1 MITPHTMS
9 DYEPNHEN
17 KLSLV
22 IRRVQEGKTSIC
34 INKIVNEPTRVH
46 IILTMNTLS
55 AGMQFFGR
63 LETDVRPQH
72 ILVINSN
79 PSTAGN
85 CHHAKNES
93 SARKILT
100 KEHIK
105 VIVCCAH
112 EKRFR
117 DSIPELLDAC
127 ADSMTL
133 RSIQFSIHIDE
144 AHAYINSYREEV
156 RRFNDMKNVV
166 SIIGYTGSPN
176 PIWDPKGNDPLF
188 GRIVVYDTESVC
200 SEFYFG
206 VKDTIQKTFEHI
218 APGQFISEAQ
228 IVDDIPEHVLRR
240 SETPRVAAAS
250 SSGAKVE
257 KKRTTWYEDKYPFQ
271 CGNERLYLA
280 FTDHILRTELLPT
293 IPQDEFSYHFI
304 PSYKRKVTQYF
315 MVDLFLK
322 YFPRSNVIVM
332 NGNGMEF
339 YRMKDDKSF
348 QFRKI
353 VNGYFMVSEKS
364 DKSKPR
370 MLEPSK
376 QIQALIEGFEN
387 VPTFVTGLDC
397 VGMSV
402 TLINDD
408 IGNFDTVVLGH
419 DQLNSEQRYQL
430 CRFVF
435 NYGRW
440 VDKSK
445 VKRTQ
450 LLSLTKNVVDTC
462 LEYEQ
467 EVVTICKDFQGS
479 NPTIREILGLEPYVP
494 TEKEVQKKDM
504 LMLGDFLV
512 NPDPKNQWKRFKVM
526 DGNDEEEWTK
536 AKDHYLKVRGNIL
549 KGKSMPKKNDDGFYK
564 CSTTSNKKKGCQV
577 RTEKEIDHIRLDGK
591 FRWSSL
597 FQLNKGQLRYA
608 RVFVG
613 YTNEDDPTEYTIYI
627 KHAQLRDEP
636 QVRTLLEKI
645 HNSKKSKQKIASV
658 SSAAAAAAA
667 AAASFSEESDSF
679 TDLDDSSSDLDDIDI
694 SSDSS
699 SD

>member
-1 MITPHTMS
+1 MS
-9 DYEPNHEN
+9 DYEPNYEN

-34 INKIVNEPTRVH
+34 INKIVKEPTRVH

-63 LETDVRPQH
+63 LETDVRPEH

-79 PSTAGN
+79 TSTAGK

-93 SARKILT
+93 AARKILT
-100 KEHIK
+100 TGNIK

-133 RSIQFSIHIDE
+133 RTMQFMIHIDE
-144 AHAYINSYREEV
+144 AHTYINSYREEV

-166 SIIGYTGSPN
+166 SIIGYSGSPN
-176 PIWDPKGNDPLF
+176 TIWDPTGFDPLF
-188 GRIVVYDTESVC
+188 GRIVVYDTETVC

-206 VKDTIQKTFEHI
+206 VKDTVQKTFEHI
-218 APGQFISEAQ
+218 APEQFISDAKIDE
-228 IVDDIPEHVLRR
+228 DIPEHVLRR
-240 SETPRVAAAS
+240 SETPRVAAAIA
-250 SSGAKVE
+250 SGAMVE
-257 KKRTTWYEDKYPFQ
+257 KKRITWYDEKYPFQ
-271 CGNERLYLA
+271 IGNERLYLA

-293 IPQDEFSYHFI
+293 LPQDAFSYHFI
-304 PSYKRKVTQYF
+304 PSYKRKLTQYF

-440 VDKSK
+440 ADKSK
-445 VKRTQ
+445 VKHTQ
-450 LLSLTKNVVDTC
+450 LFSLTKNVVDTC
-462 LEYEQ
+462 LGYEQ
-467 EVVTICKDFQGS
+467 EVVTICRDYQGT
-479 NPTIREILGLEPYVP
+479 NPTIREIMGLEPYVP
-494 TEKEVQKKDM
+494 SPREVRKKDVSI
-504 LMLGDFLV
+504 LCDFLV
-512 NPDPKNQWKRFKVM
+512 NPVQKNQWKRFKVM
-526 DGNDEEEWTK
+526 DGNDEEQW
-536 AKDHYLKVRGNIL
+536 AKVDAYYEHVRGKKL
-549 KGKSMPKKNDDGFYK
+549 KGKAMPKKIDGFYH
-564 CSTTSNKKKGCQV
+564 CSTTSSTKSGCQF
-577 RTEKEIDHIRLDGK
+577 RTETEIDHIRLGQYS
-591 FRWSSL
+591 WSSL
-597 FQLNKGQLRYA
+597 FQLYQGQLRYA

-627 KHAQLRDEP
+627 KHAELRDDV
-636 QVRTLLEKI
+636 QVRTILEK
-645 HNSKKSKQKIASV
+645 HYPKKKKSAQKGVFVS
-658 SSAAAAAAA
+658 SSAAAAS
-667 AAASFSEESDSF
+667 AASSSVESDSF
-679 TDLDDSSSDLDDIDI
+679 TYSDEMDI
-694 SSDSS
+694 SDIESVSD
-699 SD
+699 